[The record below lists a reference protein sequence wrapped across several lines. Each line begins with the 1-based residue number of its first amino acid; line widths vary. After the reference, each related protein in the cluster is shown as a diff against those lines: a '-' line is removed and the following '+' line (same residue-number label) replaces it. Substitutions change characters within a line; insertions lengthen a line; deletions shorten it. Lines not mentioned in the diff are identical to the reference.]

1 MANVAFV
8 AVAVEILLSESHK
21 RWNMSHQNVKKA
33 DIVLIIQH
41 ISPLEGF
48 IVLLI
53 YYLKIVYN

>member
-1 MANVAFV
+1 MEYVTP
-8 AVAVEILLSESHK
+8 K
-21 RWNMSHQNVKKA
+21 WKKA

-53 YYLKIVYN
+53 YYFKIVYN

>member
-21 RWNMSHQNVKKA
+21 RWNMSNQNEKKA
-33 DIVLIIQH
+33 DVVLIIQH

-48 IVLLI
+48 IVLL
-53 YYLKIVYN
+53 NFC